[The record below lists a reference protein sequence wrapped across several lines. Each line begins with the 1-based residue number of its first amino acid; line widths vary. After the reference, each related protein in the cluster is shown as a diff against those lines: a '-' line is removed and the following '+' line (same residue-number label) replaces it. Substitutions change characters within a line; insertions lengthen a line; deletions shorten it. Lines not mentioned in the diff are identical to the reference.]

1 METKL
6 NDAIGE
12 VSLPLSQRE
21 VEVLSLI
28 LEGQSSKQVADTLF
42 CTKRTVDFHLT
53 NAYRKL
59 QVANRVQAMR
69 RLVRL
74 GLLEQLDLATR
85 SSI

>member
-1 METKL
+1 METKSK
-6 NDAIGE
+6 DAISK

-21 VEVLSLI
+21 LRVLSLI

-53 NAYRKL
+53 NSYRKL

-74 GLLEQLDLATR
+74 GLLEQLDLSAR
-85 SSI
+85 SSM